1 MDLLV
6 QKYVWNTK
14 KRGIARKNVEI
25 SGEKILH
32 YFDIRKWS
40 QKEKEKGDVNRSR

>member
-1 MDLLV
+1 MV
-6 QKYVWNTK
+6 EH
-14 KRGIARKNVEI
+14 IAI
-25 SGEKILH
+25 SVEKILH